1 MSGVAVSCY
10 ANSMHK
16 GGTSYTPQAA
26 RILRYAGLI
35 IPFILIGYGY
45 LHAVGAIY
53 SHNFTSFAILNA
65 ISIIWMMAAVWQF
78 LDRTRHTF
86 VVAFRL
92 GLYHIL
98 SAFYLLFITG
108 ILTPFAACWLLLL
121 IAASIYFGRVG
132 VLSSVMVFISVVIAD
147 LLVWGPIDL
156 TAVLYDLSVLVAV
169 LICGIVVMSMS
180 RAQAVDRT
188 ELKRS
193 HAQEIL
199 QRDRIL
205 TIVNNLAD
213 AVLSTDKKGIVR
225 VYNSASLDL
234 LDTNDSLNGH
244 HIDAVLPLVDSKGEA
259 VVFSSL
265 LDSSKTVH
273 VYDDLWYV
281 FDDGERIRLEIT
293 VSPIRKIF
301 RHLSGAEDGHIVIM
315 RDITKS
321 KSLEEERDE
330 FISVVSHE
338 LRTPIT
344 VVEGSLSNLEMMLT
358 KDNVGRNVIRGAV
371 DIAHQQ
377 ILYLAKMVN
386 DLSTLSRAERGLAD
400 TKERIDVQTL
410 LRALYDTYAPQ
421 AAEKGLTLDLDA
433 DAQLGAVE
441 VSRLYLEELLQ
452 NFITNAIK
460 YTKTGSIKLIVK
472 RKDDIITFSVKD
484 SGIGISKSEQT
495 KVFDKFYRSEDY
507 RTRETGGTGLGLYV
521 VTKLARKMHTE
532 VELKSRLNHGSTFS
546 FSLPAAD

>member
-1 MSGVAVSCY
+1 
-10 ANSMHK
+10 MHK

-45 LHAVGAIY
+45 LHAVGIIY

-65 ISIIWMMAAVWQF
+65 VSIIWMIVAIWQF
-78 LDRTRHTF
+78 LDRTRSRS

-92 GLYHIL
+92 ALYHIL
-98 SAFYLLFITG
+98 SAFYLLFVTG

-121 IAASIYFGRVG
+121 ITASIYFGRVG
-132 VLSSVMVFISVVIAD
+132 VLSSVTVFLSVVIAD
-147 LLVWGPIDL
+147 VLVWGPIDI
-156 TAVLYDLSVLVAV
+156 TTVLYDLSALVAV

-180 RAQAVDRT
+180 RAQAVDRS

-259 VVFSSL
+259 ITFSTL
-265 LDSSKTVH
+265 INTSKTVH

-293 VSPIRKIF
+293 VSPIRKTF

-344 VVEGSLSNLEMMLT
+344 VVEGSLSNLEVMLT

-472 RKDDIITFSVKD
+472 RADNMITFSVKD

-521 VTKLARKMHTE
+521 VTKLARKMHTS